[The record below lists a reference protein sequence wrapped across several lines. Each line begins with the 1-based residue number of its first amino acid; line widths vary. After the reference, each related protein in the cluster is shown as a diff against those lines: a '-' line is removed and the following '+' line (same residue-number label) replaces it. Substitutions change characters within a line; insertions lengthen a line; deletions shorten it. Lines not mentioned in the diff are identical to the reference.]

1 MGAALTQIA
10 DRDRMTLS
18 AVAMSAGATG
28 PEVLRGSVLVVRNTF
43 DDPIV
48 IVVMVA
54 PQLYHI
60 HSVADGEAAFRA
72 ALLRHGITSTLKV
85 GTLPG

>member
-1 MGAALTQIA
+1 MDAVNAQILSQ
-10 DRDRMTLS
+10 DRMTLS
-18 AVAMSAGATG
+18 AVALSAGATG

-48 IVVMVA
+48 LVVMVA

-60 HSVADGEAAFRA
+60 YSVMDGEAAFRA
-72 ALLRHGITSTLKV
+72 ALLRHGITVAPKV
-85 GTLPG
+85 GTLSG

>member
-1 MGAALTQIA
+1 LTQLQKN
-10 DRDRMTLS
+10 DRMTLS
-18 AVAMSAGATG
+18 AIAMSAGATG

-48 IVVMVA
+48 LVVMVA

-72 ALLRHGITSTLKV
+72 ALLRHGITSAPKV
-85 GTLPG
+85 GTLSG